1 MVDSR
6 DVSEKK
12 ADLIRENVERMGM
25 ANISVSVHD
34 ATVFD
39 HESVE
44 KADLVLADV
53 PCSGLGVMGKK
64 TDIKYKITPG
74 KQEELVELQR
84 KILEQAACY
93 VKPGG
98 ILLYSTCT
106 VCREENLENVLWFT
120 REYPYKLESIDDFL
134 CEELRS
140 ETTKQGYLQLLP
152 GVHKCDGFFLARLR
166 RIE

>member
-1 MVDSR
+1 M
-6 DVSEKK
+6 
-12 ADLIRENVERMGM
+12 
-25 ANISVSVHD
+25 
-34 ATVFD
+34 
-39 HESVE
+39 
-44 KADLVLADV
+44 
-53 PCSGLGVMGKK
+53 
-64 TDIKYKITPG
+64 
-74 KQEELVELQR
+74 ELQR